1 MATVNTI
8 TGDQR
13 ITGNLQ
19 VAGSITPRR
28 PRTERQQRELVPF
41 PVPLTSLRVFDAIQ
55 TNLPGTAASDDL
67 GISAGTY
74 GTNAPKL
81 VTSDAKATT
90 VTQKARFTLR
100 VPEDYEDGE
109 TIKLRI
115 SGGMNTT
122 VSDGTATVDVSA
134 YLNGR
139 DGTIDG
145 SDLVT
150 TAATTINSLTF
161 ADKDFTIDGS
171 GLSAG
176 DELDV
181 LITIAIT
188 DAATATAV
196 IGAIGAIELL
206 CDIL

>member
-1 MATVNTI
+1 MATVNTV
-8 TGDQR
+8 TGDQK

-28 PRTERQQRELVPF
+28 PRTERQQRELVAF
-41 PVPLTSLRVFDAIQ
+41 PVPLTSLRVFDAMQ

-67 GISAGTY
+67 GISGGTY
-74 GTNAPKL
+74 GTDAPKL

-90 VTQKARFTLR
+90 VTQKGRFTLR

-109 TIKLRI
+109 TIKLRL
-115 SGGMNTT
+115 SAGMNTT

-134 YLNGR
+134 YVNGR

-176 DELDV
+176 DELDI

-188 DAATATAV
+188 DAATGTAV

-206 CDIL
+206 ADIL